1 MMVENECNNE
11 VKPFLFCFGPL
22 SLMTKSNNTILVHS
36 NLNGVS
42 HLPSL
47 VLCPGCHVIIEKL
60 LIFANGSTIN
70 S

>member
-11 VKPFLFCFGPL
+11 VKSFLFCFGPL

-47 VLCPGCHVIIEKL
+47 VLCPGYYRKVTHFCKWFHYKL
-60 LIFANGSTIN
+60 IS
-70 S
+70 